1 MSDQKELIAKVLRGD
16 AKAQKELYDAHADIM
31 LGVCYRYSKS
41 LADAEDMLQEGFVKV
56 FKNLK
61 QFKGTGELGAWIR
74 RIMVNTIINEIKKSK
89 IPITQLDATTEI
101 DIPTPGDDVEILL
114 TAKEIAELIKKLPMG
129 YGIVFNLHAIEGY
142 SHKEIAAMLNIKT
155 VSVRSQYQRAR
166 TQLINWIE
174 KEKQTLAQKHVEYGK

>member
-1 MSDQKELIAKVLRGD
+1 MSDQKELIAKVLQGD
-16 AKAQKELYDAHADIM
+16 AKAQKELYDTHADIM

-56 FKNLK
+56 FRNLK
-61 QFKGTGELGAWIR
+61 QYKGTGDLGAWIR
-74 RIMVNTIINEIKKSK
+74 RIMVNTIINEIKRSK
-89 IPITQLDATTEI
+89 IPLTLLDATAEH
-101 DIPTPGDDVEILL
+101 DIPTPADDVEIVL

-142 SHKEIAAMLNIKT
+142 SHKEIAEILNIKT

-174 KEKQTLAQKHVEYGK
+174 KEKTFLAQKHVEHGK